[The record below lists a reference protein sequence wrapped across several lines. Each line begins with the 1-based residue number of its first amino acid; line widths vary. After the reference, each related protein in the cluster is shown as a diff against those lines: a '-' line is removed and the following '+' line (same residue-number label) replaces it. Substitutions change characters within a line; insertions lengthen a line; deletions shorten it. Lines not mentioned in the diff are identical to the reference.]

1 MDGEMEEGS
10 REPLFYTGDGPLC
23 PEALLS
29 LLWALSISRNT
40 GVVRRKI
47 QREEG
52 DCPAL

>member
-10 REPLFYTGDGPLC
+10 REPLLHWDGPLC

-29 LLWALSISRNT
+29 LFWALSVSRNT
-40 GVVRRKI
+40 GMVPRKI

-52 DCPAL
+52 VFPAL